1 MRYIKIEFT
10 AGALDGVAYQKV
22 NRDGVVVEYLDEQG
36 TKIDLV
42 DNKGAELEYEAC
54 VVEDNATPPFAT
66 EDVVEVAPV
75 AEVAEESMPQTVDE
89 LEAKIRSVIES
100 KK

>member
-36 TKIDLV
+36 KKVDLV
-42 DNKGAELEYEAC
+42 DNKGADLKYEAR
-54 VVEDNATPPFAT
+54 VVEDDTTPPFAA
-66 EDVVEVAPV
+66 EDVIEAAPAVEVV
-75 AEVAEESMPQTVDE
+75 EESMPQTVSE
-89 LEAKIRSVIES
+89 LEAKIRAVVES
-100 KK
+100 MK